1 MSSFNT
7 IFPDKLEI
15 YSITMLETELERGS
29 DFTLSQ
35 TGGDGR
41 WSEYQYTIRKELFD
55 DDAWY
60 SVATYSEDGAA
71 KLLKK
76 K

>member
-1 MSSFNT
+1 
-7 IFPDKLEI
+7 
-15 YSITMLETELERGS
+15 MLETELERGS